1 MAAELRARLESSP
14 GQPLNLPG
22 VELREAAVLVPLF
35 WREAEPWML
44 FTRRPET
51 LRTHAGQISFPGG
64 TRDPEDASPLHAALR
79 ETWEEL
85 GIPPDRVEVL
95 GMLDES
101 PTVTGFRI
109 QPFVGV
115 IPADHPLQPS
125 PAEIEEIIEVP
136 VRHLLQKSVLRTEI
150 WKHEGNDHPVYFFDY
165 AGHVIWGAT
174 ARILV
179 NLLERAAG
187 LPSFEALR

>member
-1 MAAELRARLESSP
+1 MVGELRARLESSP

-35 WREAEPWML
+35 WRDAEPWIL

-64 TRDPEDASPLHAALR
+64 TRDPDDPTPLHAALR
-79 ETWEEL
+79 EAWEEL

-136 VRHLLQKSVLRTEI
+136 VRHLLQKSIFRTEL
-150 WKHEGNDHPVYFFDY
+150 WKHEGQDHPVYFFDY